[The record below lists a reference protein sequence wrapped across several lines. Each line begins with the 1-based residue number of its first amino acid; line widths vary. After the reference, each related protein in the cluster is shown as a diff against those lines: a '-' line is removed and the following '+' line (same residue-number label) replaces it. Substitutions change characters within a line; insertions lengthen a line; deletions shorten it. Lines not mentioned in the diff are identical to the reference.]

1 MSSAPGGFLP
11 PLDPNQQSG
20 QSSMTRIMLTASL
33 MLAAWMGM
41 NAFTQSDKPATDPAK
56 DPATAT
62 TTTTTDTD
70 AAVVAGAVDDSV
82 AHTDDSLPEQLVRF
96 DVDVASKLD
105 KAKVQGGFSSAISSL
120 GAQIKEWQ
128 LTGYYETK
136 VDKMVESAADAA
148 GHVKVDIAKGQN
160 AGAELLAL
168 RSRGGDVGLKADA
181 PYELVQQTSNSVT
194 FSRLTPSGVRIT
206 RQYTID
212 DKQFAAKI
220 ETTLKNE
227 SSSKR
232 TAELDMVLVGQ
243 ERPGERK
250 EGGMFVVASDKV
262 GGACVTSDD
271 RHTFQSKKVDDDP
284 EDHIWREPIR
294 SAAVDRHYFVGAV
307 TFEGIPT
314 DGCKAVPWKRVD
326 SATANPDDKDE
337 GVVRG
342 LEIIVSLSAI
352 PLAPGEVKSFSQD
365 AYLGPKQLDAL
376 KVFGH
381 GQEEAIDF
389 GMLAVLSRPI
399 LWLLVQIQ
407 DQTKDY
413 GLAII
418 GLTLSIFLITLP
430 LTHRSMVEIKKFGKI
445 MKDLKPDIDKL
456 KEKYGHDQRL
466 MMEKQQA
473 FFHEKGVNPF
483 ANLMGCLPMLI
494 SMPVWIALYRTLS
507 TAVELYQQPFS
518 YLPQVLDL
526 TQADTILFGWPL
538 LPFIVCGL
546 MLVSTLQQPPPEDQP
561 QMKYMMYGM
570 PVFFLFIMFNMA
582 SGLSIYMITNS
593 LLRMAQSFYIKTK
606 HG

>member
-20 QSSMTRIMLTASL
+20 QSSMTRVLLTASL

-41 NAFTQSDKPATDPAK
+41 NAFTQDSKDKAPVAPTTDPA
-56 DPATAT
+56 AAT
-62 TTTTTDTD
+62 TTTPAVADGATD
-70 AAVVAGAVDDSV
+70 AAVTA
-82 AHTDDSLPEQLVRF
+82 TDDSLPEQLVRF

-105 KAKVQGGFSSAISSL
+105 KAKVQGGFSSAITSF
-120 GAQIKEWQ
+120 GAQVKEWK

-136 VDKMVESAADAA
+136 VEKKIEGDSEAA
-148 GHVKVDIAKGQN
+148 GHVKVDIAKGEN
-160 AGAELLAL
+160 AGAEMLAL
-168 RSRGGDVGLKADA
+168 RSRGGDVSLKADA
-181 PYELVQQTSNSVT
+181 PYELVEQSANSVT
-194 FSRLTPSGVRIT
+194 FSRLTASGVRVT
-206 RQYTID
+206 RTYSID

-220 ETTLKNE
+220 ETTLKIE
-227 SSSKR
+227 SRSKR

-250 EGGMFVVASDKV
+250 EGGMFVVATDKV

-271 RHTFQSKKVDDDP
+271 RHTFQSKKVDSDP
-284 EDHIWREPIR
+284 EDFIWTDPVR

-307 TFEGIPT
+307 TFDGIPT

-326 SATANPDDKDE
+326 SASADPDDKDA

-342 LEIIVSLSAI
+342 LEVIVSLSAI
-352 PLAPGEVKSFSQD
+352 PLAPGEVKTFSQD

-376 KVFGH
+376 KAFGH
-381 GQEEAIDF
+381 GQEDAIDF

-430 LTHRSMVEIKKFGKI
+430 LTHRSMVEMKKFGKV
-445 MKDLKPDIDKL
+445 MKDLKPELDKL

-538 LPFIVCGL
+538 LPFIVCAL
-546 MLVSTLQQPPPEDQP
+546 MLASTLQQPPPEDQP

-593 LLRMAQSFYIKTK
+593 LLRMAQSFYIRKK

>member
-1 MSSAPGGFLP
+1 MV
-11 PLDPNQQSG
+11 
-20 QSSMTRIMLTASL
+20 RIMLTASL

-41 NAFTQSDKPATDPAK
+41 NAFTQDGDKAK
-56 DPATAT
+56 DPATT
-62 TTTTTDTD
+62 PD
-70 AAVVAGAVDDSV
+70 AAAATNAPVAQDGAAGVVDDAV
-82 AHTDDSLPEQLVRF
+82 APTDDALPEQVVRF
-96 DVDVASKLD
+96 EVDVASHLD
-105 KAKVQGGFSSAISSL
+105 KAKVQGGFVGAISSF
-120 GAQIKEWQ
+120 GGQVKSWM

-136 VDKMVESAADAA
+136 IEAKDAA
-148 GHVKVDIAKGQN
+148 AAGQVNVDIAKGEN
-160 AGAELLAL
+160 AGAQLLAL
-168 RSRGGDVGLKADA
+168 RSRGGDVSLKADA
-181 PYELVQQTSNSVT
+181 PYTLVEQSPNSVT
-194 FSRLTPSGVRIT
+194 FERLTPSGVRVT
-206 RQYTID
+206 RRYTID
-212 DKQFAAKI
+212 DKQFAAKV

-227 SSSKR
+227 SDSKR
-232 TAELDMVLVGQ
+232 TAELDMVLVGK

-250 EGGMFVVASDKV
+250 EGGMFVVATDKV
-262 GGACVTSDD
+262 GGACVTTDD
-271 RHTFQSKKVDDDP
+271 RHTFQSKNVEEDP
-284 EDHIWREPIR
+284 EDHIWKEPIR

-314 DGCKAVPWKRVD
+314 DGCKAQGWKRVTNVTSND
-326 SATANPDDKDE
+326 KNDD

-430 LTHRSMVEIKKFGKI
+430 LTHRSMVEMKKFGNV
-445 MKDLKPDIDKL
+445 MKELKPDIDKL

-473 FFHEKGVNPF
+473 FFAEKGVNPF

-518 YLPQVLDL
+518 YLPNVLDL

-538 LPFIVCGL
+538 LPFIVCAL
-546 MLVSTLQQPPPEDQP
+546 MLASTLQQPPPADQP

-570 PVFFLFIMFNMA
+570 PVFFLLIMFNMA

-593 LLRMAQSFYIKTK
+593 LLRMAQSHYIRKK